1 MWQLVTA
8 MTALADGCIELEI
21 PVTGGNVSLYNSSGT
36 EKGLPNSSI
45 NPTPVIGMLGILPD
59 VTRANPSGFT
69 EEGLAVILL
78 GDHPRGGSTA
88 PPWARIARSHLG
100 GLPPEVNLRPR
111 SPSVTSCAH

>member
-78 GDHPRGGSTA
+78 GTTREEFDGSA
-88 PPWARIARSHLG
+88 WARIARSHLG